1 MVRPL
6 QAWLL
11 RPLLVRARRLVAVSP
26 FEAELFARRLRLP
39 PSAFVVIPSGV
50 DLPPL
55 PAAEPTATPLILS
68 IGRLESYKGHQRVVE
83 ALLTVNRARPGTR
96 LRIVGT
102 GPYEPQLRRLVD
114 RLGLSE
120 LVEIAPV
127 PADRREEMARLLQQ
141 ARVVTMLSE
150 YESQGLAIQEA
161 LALARP
167 LVITQGTALADLERH
182 PNVRSVPRHA
192 RGETVGAA
200 IVELLDAPPA
210 VPPPL
215 PTWDDCV
222 GALLEVYEEAIA
234 ENGASL
240 TPAPDAGE
248 VSLSAPPSVTVVVP
262 TCRNAAAL
270 ERALTSILRTGY
282 EPLDVVVV
290 ENRPPAPATRA
301 LVQERFSG
309 QPVRY
314 LEEPAPGVSRA
325 RNAGLVQAGGNIVAF
340 ADDDVVVEERWV
352 HNAVAAFAQ
361 ASDVGCVT
369 GRILPLT
376 LQTPAQRLFDQLAAF
391 DKGVDR
397 RVFRLA
403 ETRAVEPLFPYVAGH
418 IGSGANV
425 FVRRDVAL
433 RMGGFDPTLGPG
445 TPTMGGE
452 DLDLFVRLA
461 QDSVGIVYDPTVI
474 ILHDHPDSLAGI
486 RRHAYSYGI
495 GVTAM
500 LAKQLIHGPQRR
512 QMLQRVPAG
521 VRYVLSPSSRKNR
534 QKSSDYPRSLDAL
547 ERLGMVL
554 GPWTYVLSLA
564 ESVRQNRP
572 RRATSR

>member
-1 MVRPL
+1 
-6 QAWLL
+6 
-11 RPLLVRARRLVAVSP
+11 
-26 FEAELFARRLRLP
+26 
-39 PSAFVVIPSGV
+39 
-50 DLPPL
+50 
-55 PAAEPTATPLILS
+55 
-68 IGRLESYKGHQRVVE
+68 
-83 ALLTVNRARPGTR
+83 
-96 LRIVGT
+96 VGT

-114 RLGLSE
+114 RLGLRD

-127 PADRREEMARLLQQ
+127 PADRREEMAQLLQQ

-167 LVITQGTALADLERH
+167 LVIVQGTALADLERH
-182 PNVRSVPRHA
+182 PNVRTVPRNA
-192 RGETVGAA
+192 RSETVGAA
-200 IVELLDAPPA
+200 ILELLDAPPA

-215 PTWDDCV
+215 PTWDECV
-222 GALLEVYEEAIA
+222 GALRELYKEAIA
-234 ENGASL
+234 EGAARIANPS
-240 TPAPDAGE
+240 TPGARSPDARILAAQTAEG
-248 VSLSAPPSVTVVVP
+248 SPSAQASVTVVVP

-282 EPLDVVVV
+282 ERLDIVVV
-290 ENRPPAPATRA
+290 ENRPPAPATRT
-301 LVQERFSG
+301 LVEDRFSG

-314 LEEPAPGVSRA
+314 VEEPTPGVSRA
-325 RNAGLVQAGGNIVAF
+325 RNAGLVQADGDIVAF
-340 ADDDVVVEERWV
+340 ADDDVVVEEHWIR
-352 HNAVAAFAQ
+352 NAVAAFAQ

-376 LQTPAQRLFDQLAAF
+376 LQTPAQRLFDELAAF

-425 FVRRDVAL
+425 FVRRDIAL
-433 RMGGFDPTLGPG
+433 RMGGFDPKLGPG
-445 TPTMGGE
+445 TPTLGGE
-452 DLDLFVRLA
+452 DLDLFIRLA
-461 QDSVGIVYDPTVI
+461 HDSVGIVYDPTVI
-474 ILHDHPDSLAGI
+474 IMHDHPDSLAGI

-512 QMLQRVPAG
+512 QLLQRVPAG

-534 QKSSDYPRSLDAL
+534 QKSSEYPRSLDML
-547 ERLGMVL
+547 ERLGMMA

-564 ESVRQNRP
+564 ESVRRNRLRP
-572 RRATSR
+572 SDGRQGQPLVRAG